1 MRLQAHKPTN
11 DADAEASAGHD
22 DADEK
27 NRLRGDFPRPAG
39 DPTNGGG
46 DELSD
51 RRNERSQSTGRLQKP
66 SFT

>member
-1 MRLQAHKPTN
+1 MMLQAHKPTN
-11 DADAEASAGHD
+11 DADAESGASHD

-27 NRLRGDFPRPAG
+27 DRLGSDFTCPAG
-39 DPTNGGG
+39 NPTNGGG

-51 RRNERSQSTGRLQKP
+51 GRNERSQSTGRLQKP